1 MTDETPVTSDSPIAR
16 ESARS
21 LVLMAITLA
30 VIGVV
35 TYQVWLRLNTR
46 SNVRLTADKIQAKPE
61 PPSWIKSNLVQEVI
75 IQGSLGNHSL
85 AEPGL
90 VRVVHRAFTNHT
102 WVKKVNY
109 AAIESTGK
117 IAVELDYRRPF
128 AALSV
133 RNEQVPVEGD
143 AEQGLLAVDD
153 EGVCLPDITEAELN
167 QLPRIYADNASA
179 PQHYGEPWHDKRI
192 RQSVDII
199 AALGNA
205 WQALELYSVNAP
217 ESPRVATSQEVP
229 VFELLNKQKYRIIWG
244 SAVGSE
250 LASEPLAAQKVAYLV
265 DKASQ
270 LPTATPGANDQILVD
285 LRNLQLSPPELSAD
299 RAKADQRT
307 GR

>member
-1 MTDETPVTSDSPIAR
+1 MTDEQPTAVDKPIAR

-21 LVLMAITLA
+21 LLLMAVTLT

-35 TYQVWLRLNTR
+35 TYQVWLRLNHR
-46 SNVRLTADKIQAKPE
+46 SDVRLTADRIHAKPD
-61 PPSWIKSNLVQEVI
+61 PPSWIKSDVVQEVI

-102 WVKKVNY
+102 WVKKVNF
-109 AAIESTGK
+109 AAIESSGK
-117 IAVELDYRRPF
+117 VAVELDYRRPF
-128 AALSV
+128 AALIV
-133 RNEQVPVEGD
+133 RDEQVPVEGD

-179 PQHYGEPWHDKRI
+179 PQHYGEPWTDKRI

-205 WQALELYSVNAP
+205 WESLKLYSVNAP
-217 ESPRVATSQEVP
+217 EAPHVAAQQGIP
-229 VFELLNKQKYRIIWG
+229 VFELRNKQQYRIIWG
-244 SAVGSE
+244 SAIGSE
-250 LASEPLAAQKVAYLV
+250 QATEPSTAQKVSYLV
-265 DKASQ
+265 GMASQ
-270 LPTATPGANDQILVD
+270 LQTATPGANDQVLID
-285 LRNLQLSPPELSAD
+285 LRNLQPRQQEVSA
-299 RAKADQRT
+299 
-307 GR
+307 GRSNIDPRKIR